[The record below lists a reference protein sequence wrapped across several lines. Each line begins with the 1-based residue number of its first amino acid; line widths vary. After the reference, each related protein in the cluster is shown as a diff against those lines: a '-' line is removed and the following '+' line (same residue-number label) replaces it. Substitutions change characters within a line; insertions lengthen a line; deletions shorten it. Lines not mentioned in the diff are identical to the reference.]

1 MSGIVP
7 LPEYLY
13 IKKNEAYNIII
24 FFNQNFNFDTKIEFS
39 FYSSLQKQM
48 KNYTLSLDYN

>member
-1 MSGIVP
+1 MP
-7 LPEYLY
+7 LPEYIY

-24 FFNQNFNFDTKIEFS
+24 FFNKNFNFDTKIEFS

-48 KNYTLSLDYN
+48 KNYTLFIDYN

>member
-1 MSGIVP
+1 MP
-7 LPEYLY
+7 LPEYIY

-24 FFNQNFNFDTKIEFS
+24 FFNKKFSFDTKIEFS

-48 KNYTLSLDYN
+48 KNYTLFIDYN